1 MNIDTSGEYGH
12 IGQLIKQHLKMALP
26 EDVYR
31 RWIDDFVFESIDS
44 KKIIVGYYGNESLK
58 EFNRDYKDIVWVNI
72 CSVAGYSK
80 ELKVYK
86 RNSAPE
92 KQKKVKFGRQM
103 RTAKLFL
110 LCAVFVIIALGVSL
124 IAENYIS
131 NRTFRETFY
140 SVSSIKANN
149 RVRVIQI
156 SDLHNSVYGSGNTKL
171 INRIE
176 KLKPDLIVLTGDC
189 IDSSDRSE
197 NQTLAL
203 CEKLAKIAPSYYIY
217 GNNETEK
224 FYDFGFSQKALDDE
238 FGFNDLTRDPSKL
251 TDKKDDFQTQLEKT
265 GVKVLKNETD
275 IITVGSTE
283 VEIYGVFTS
292 NPSAFWSY
300 AGRSFD
306 DYIYKNTGNLKITAI
321 HEPFVFETYT
331 DVYSWGDLIL
341 AGHTHGGV
349 ARIPMFGSLFT
360 KEGGFFP
367 ERKGCYVYGRYEVS
381 GSPLIVSSGLANNN
395 IYRVNNKPEL
405 VIVDINK
412 Y

>member
-197 NQTLAL
+197 SQTLAL
-203 CEKLAKIAPSYYIY
+203 CEKLAEIAPSYYIY
-217 GNNETEK
+217 GN
-224 FYDFGFSQKALDDE
+224 
-238 FGFNDLTRDPSKL
+238 
-251 TDKKDDFQTQLEKT
+251 
-265 GVKVLKNETD
+265 NETD

-306 DYIYKNTGNLKITAI
+306 DYIYKNTGNLKITTI